1 MCDFQI
7 NPNKHK
13 SRSTR
18 QYFQKKKNHDLN
30 HNPYKD
36 ADTRLIIK
44 TIFISQHTFPTK
56 IQYHDQTT
64 SKALALKLTAH
75 CVIWQNLNAALQ
87 H

>member
-18 QYFQKKKNHDLN
+18 QYFQKKIKIHDLN
-30 HNPYKD
+30 HNPYKEVD
-36 ADTRLIIK
+36 KQLITQ

-64 SKALALKLTAH
+64 SKALALKLIAH
-75 CVIWQNLNAALQ
+75 CVTGKT
-87 H
+87 